1 LAEEADLYVRLT
13 REVLLVGTPREDKG
27 GRMDAVTKSPFCSP
41 SAFTD
46 LLLHANFPKEICCA
60 ETSARVRHVRFGL
73 VALVQDRLSSLDR
86 ISSEPALRKA
96 IPGQDQ

>member
-1 LAEEADLYVRLT
+1 
-13 REVLLVGTPREDKG
+13 
-27 GRMDAVTKSPFCSP
+27 MDAITKSPFCSP

-46 LLLHANFPKEICCA
+46 LLPQANFPKERCCA

-86 ISSEPALRKA
+86 TSSEPALGKA

>member
-1 LAEEADLYVRLT
+1 
-13 REVLLVGTPREDKG
+13 
-27 GRMDAVTKSPFCSP
+27 MDAVTKSPFCSP

-46 LLLHANFPKEICCA
+46 LLPQANFPKERCRA

-73 VALVQDRLSSLDR
+73 VALVQDRLSGLDR
-86 ISSEPALRKA
+86 ICSEPALRKA